1 MEIER
6 ASPEEAWA
14 KMEPK
19 DIPTKPILHA
29 AFSAA
34 LATVFSKSGVE
45 GQSSVLDLGC
55 GDGRIALS
63 LAANHTGIGDIVGV
77 DINSSAVAM
86 ATENSKAAA
95 NPTTFQFV
103 VGDITT
109 TRVAKTFTVVLAQLL
124 ISVVG
129 ELSHACYCSNE
140 KETEAAYYLPSPYPL
155 HLCRHVCSPSLEQ

>member
-34 LATVFSKSGVE
+34 LATVFSKSGAE

-63 LAANHTGIGDIVGV
+63 LAADHTGIADIVGV

-95 NPTTFQFV
+95 ATPRPTPTTFQFV

-140 KETEAAYYLPSPYPL
+140 RETEA
-155 HLCRHVCSPSLEQ
+155 V